1 MTILVVDDEPEL
13 RELLAF
19 ALRQAGLEASLAE
32 DGESALARWQQ
43 DQPGV
48 VVLDFNLP
56 DRSGLSVLEHIRAT
70 SSVPVIMLTVRNAEE
85 DVLRAF
91 DLGAD
96 DYVTKPFSPR
106 QLVARVKAA
115 LRRVGGKER
124 EEVTVGPVRL
134 DLARHEISLPGREAV
149 HLTQLE
155 MRLLEVL
162 MSSPGE
168 PFSAARLIEQ
178 VWGYEGTLADQS
190 LLKSLVRRARRKIE
204 PNPRQPLYLQTLPG
218 AGYLFSLAEAPAA
231 GETDESEDDG

>member
-32 DGESALARWQQ
+32 DGDSALACWQQ
-43 DQPGV
+43 EQPEA

-56 DRSGLSVLEHIRAT
+56 DRSGLRVLERIRAV

-115 LRRVGGKER
+115 LRRAGALGR
-124 EEVTVGPVRL
+124 EEVTAGNVRL
-134 DLARHEISLPGREAV
+134 DLARHEIYLPGREAV

-155 MRLLEVL
+155 MRLLDVL

-168 PFSAARLIEQ
+168 PFSAARLIER

-204 PNPRQPLYLQTLPG
+204 PDPSQPRYLKTLTG
-218 AGYLFSLAEAPAA
+218 AGYLFSI
-231 GETDESEDDG
+231 GE

>member
-19 ALRQAGLEASLAE
+19 ALRQAGLEASMAE

-43 DQPGV
+43 EQPDV

-56 DRSGLSVLEHIRAT
+56 DRSGLSVLEHIRAA
-70 SSVPVIMLTVRNAEE
+70 SSVPVIVLTVRNAEE

-115 LRRVGGKER
+115 LRRTGGSER
-124 EEVTVGPVRL
+124 EALTAGPVRL

-168 PFSAARLIEQ
+168 PFSAARLIER
-178 VWGYEGTLADQS
+178 VWGYEGNLTDQS

-204 PNPRQPLYLQTLPG
+204 PDPRRPHYLKTLAG
-218 AGYLFSLAEAPAA
+218 AGYLFS
-231 GETDESEDDG
+231 GEEPQFSGDD